1 VVQVSQLAA
10 RSKGKLHGFWGYQSF
25 AGPDFDLQSA
35 HSAKWSVA
43 AADQSALIIG
53 REDTL
58 QVQSD
63 SATCVEDVILRDQQG
78 RQIRANWKLPQPD
91 QLEIKVPL
99 QDGTAGPATLLI
111 KQYGMTKPDEIT
123 LRVYSEAAHLDR
135 FAINAGDQEGVLTG
149 TRLDEVSS
157 LDLKGIHFLP
167 VALSRA
173 NQTDELR
180 LSAPNASATDMQP
193 EQKLMASVSLKD
205 GRVLEVSTT
214 IEAPRPKV
222 TLISKSIQSPIAS
235 PIHLEN
241 QDDLPQDGRLSF
253 ALKTEIPDTFPRTE
267 KIEVA
272 ASDRS
277 FNVLLSV
284 SDGNLILQDAR
295 SVLAILEPLKQFGP
309 SAFGPLRFRPVASD
323 GLKGDWQPL
332 VNLVRMPSLNEIRC
346 PTEPDQQCTL
356 EGANLFLIESIASD
370 AEFKHAVPIPAGFM
384 DTNVTVPRTDG
395 TVFYIKLRDDPLK
408 ANKVVLPPPP
418 K

>member
-1 VVQVSQLAA
+1 MTE
-10 RSKGKLHGFWGYQSF
+10 
-25 AGPDFDLQSA
+25 PD
-35 HSAKWSVA
+35 K
-43 AADQSALIIG
+43 
-53 REDTL
+53 
-58 QVQSD
+58 
-63 SATCVEDVILRDQQG
+63 
-78 RQIRANWKLPQPD
+78 
-91 QLEIKVPL
+91 
-99 QDGTAGPATLLI
+99 
-111 KQYGMTKPDEIT
+111 IT
-123 LRVYSEAAHLDR
+123 LRVYSEAAHLER

-157 LDLKGIHFLP
+157 VDLKGIHFLP

-180 LSAPNASATDMQP
+180 LSAPYASATDMQP

-332 VNLVRMPSLNEIRC
+332 VSLVRMPSLNEIRC

>member
-1 VVQVSQLAA
+1 
-10 RSKGKLHGFWGYQSF
+10 
-25 AGPDFDLQSA
+25 
-35 HSAKWSVA
+35 
-43 AADQSALIIG
+43 
-53 REDTL
+53 
-58 QVQSD
+58 
-63 SATCVEDVILRDQQG
+63 
-78 RQIRANWKLPQPD
+78 
-91 QLEIKVPL
+91 
-99 QDGTAGPATLLI
+99 
-111 KQYGMTKPDEIT
+111 
-123 LRVYSEAAHLDR
+123 
-135 FAINAGDQEGVLTG
+135 
-149 TRLDEVSS
+149 
-157 LDLKGIHFLP
+157 
-167 VALSRA
+167 
-173 NQTDELR
+173 
-180 LSAPNASATDMQP
+180 MQP
-193 EQKLMASVSLKD
+193 EQKLIASVSLKD
-205 GRVLEVSTT
+205 GRVLEAPTT

-222 TLISKSIQSPIAS
+222 TVISKSIQSPIAS

-284 SDGNLILQDAR
+284 SDSNLILQDAR

-332 VNLVRMPSLNEIRC
+332 VSLVRMPSLNEIRC

-370 AEFKHAVPIPAGFM
+370 AEFKHAVHIPAGFI

-395 TVFYIKLRDDPLK
+395 TVFYIKLREHPLK

-418 K
+418 KYLPQARNPRPREIPYAEDATSPPNLSSSVLLGYASARFSGNSETSCAI